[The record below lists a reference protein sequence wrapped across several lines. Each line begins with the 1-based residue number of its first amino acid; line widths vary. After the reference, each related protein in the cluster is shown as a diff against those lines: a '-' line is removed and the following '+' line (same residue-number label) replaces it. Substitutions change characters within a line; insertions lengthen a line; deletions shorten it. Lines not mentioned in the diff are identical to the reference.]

1 LPGRKYNG
9 RGVIPEVVRLACREA
24 GLITKGEWHLIRA
37 MRNGGVSISDI
48 ARQMGL
54 DRKTVRKALVA
65 DCWPDDAAKPR
76 VVRPSK
82 LDPFRDYIRA
92 RLEGTPSLS
101 AVRIYEEIAGQG
113 YSGRISILKEFVHE
127 IKEEHR
133 IRAVVRFE
141 TLPGQQAQVDWG
153 YVGSSAILGD
163 DRPIYGFAMVLGYS
177 RMRFVCFTHRMD
189 IHTLMRCHE
198 EAFAYFGGHSREIL
212 YDNMKTIIVRP
223 KAADTPALLNPEF
236 ASFAGYYGFD
246 VRSCAPY
253 RAQTKGKVERLIGYV
268 KDSFVNGRVFES
280 LDGMNRQALLW
291 CDEVNSKAHGTT
303 GKMPREE
310 LAREGLIPAQGKGY
324 DTSRVSVRIVS
335 RDCLISYE
343 GNRYEMPY
351 RLAGKLVVVKDR
363 DDGSLRV
370 YREDELV
377 IEYGKASG
385 KGEIVRTPGL
395 NDELW
400 KKVLGR
406 RWLSGRPRIEAA
418 VGRPVLVVVGRE
430 IPLVEVER
438 RDLGY
443 YEKVAG

>member
-1 LPGRKYNG
+1 MPGRKYNG
-9 RGVIPEVVRLACREA
+9 RGVIVRLARREA

-113 YSGRISILKEFVHE
+113 YSRRISILKEFVHE

-141 TLPGQQAQVDWG
+141 MLPGQQAQVDWG

-163 DRPIYGFAMVLGYS
+163 DRPIYGFAIVLGYS

-246 VRSCAPY
+246 IRSCAPY
-253 RAQTKGKVERLIGYV
+253 RAQTKGKVEQACVCHGLWGVVRMPQRALWGRRRLVLPHSVRDRDLLSALQTDCAVLFRHTEFHAHGRRADLQIIAFHHDPDWILFQRNTSQTVDGCCQGYHIGRPC
-268 KDSFVNGRVFES
+268 SGGRDTDRSIEHAEPKRPIGKGQHHHLALAF
-280 LDGMNRQALLW
+280 ALL
-291 CDEVNSKAHGTT
+291 
-303 GKMPREE
+303 E
-310 LAREGLIPAQGKGY
+310 LSDLPQ
-324 DTSRVSVRIVS
+324 SVRQF
-335 RDCLISYE
+335 L
-343 GNRYEMPY
+343 
-351 RLAGKLVVVKDR
+351 LVNFEVVKCSAHR
-363 DDGSLRV
+363 SL
-370 YREDELV
+370 
-377 IEYGKASG
+377 
-385 KGEIVRTPGL
+385 
-395 NDELW
+395 
-400 KKVLGR
+400 
-406 RWLSGRPRIEAA
+406 
-418 VGRPVLVVVGRE
+418 
-430 IPLVEVER
+430 
-438 RDLGY
+438 
-443 YEKVAG
+443 